1 MKEKETEF
9 TIKIKTYS
17 KSTIQKISDIAISP
31 ENFKKV
37 VNIVEK
43 SNTEQEVVK
52 KLDIISQVNE
62 KEFTQK
68 LMTFSKSTM
77 QKIMSTMT
85 SNDKVMPIY
94 RIVMGAKTEQQ
105 VIKELENLQNK
116 NSNLL

>member
-43 SNTEQEVVK
+43 SNTEQEVVE

-77 QKIMSTMT
+77 QKIANIANSE
-85 SNDKVMPIY
+85 KVLPKIY
-94 RIVMGAKTEQQ
+94 QIVMGNKTEQEI
-105 VIKELENLQNK
+105 IKELEKL
-116 NSNLL
+116 

>member
-43 SNTEQEVVK
+43 SNTEQEVVE

-77 QKIMSTMT
+77 QKITNIANSE
-85 SNDKVMPIY
+85 KVLPKIY
-94 RIVMGAKTEQQ
+94 QIVMGNKTEQEI
-105 VIKELENLQNK
+105 IKELEKL
-116 NSNLL
+116 

>member
-43 SNTEQEVVK
+43 SNTEQEVVE

-68 LMTFSKSTM
+68 LMTFSKTTM
-77 QKIMSTMT
+77 QKIANTANSE
-85 SNDKVMPIY
+85 KVLPKIY
-94 RIVMGAKTEQQ
+94 QIVMGNKTEQEI
-105 VIKELENLQNK
+105 IKELEKL
-116 NSNLL
+116 

>member
-77 QKIMSTMT
+77 QKITNIANSE
-85 SNDKVMPIY
+85 KVLPKIY
-94 RIVMGAKTEQQ
+94 QIVMGNKTEQEI
-105 VIKELENLQNK
+105 IKELEKL
-116 NSNLL
+116 

>member
-77 QKIMSTMT
+77 QKITNIANSE
-85 SNDKVMPIY
+85 KVLPKIY
-94 RIVMGAKTEQQ
+94 QIVMAAKTEQEI
-105 VIKELENLQNK
+105 IKELEKL
-116 NSNLL
+116 